1 MTSPEVFREARVR
14 DNRNYISLLRGVMDY
29 VNCGGINVI
38 LTPGRYNA
46 AYFEHSYFAEKTGA
60 ALVQNTDL
68 FVKDNVLHLKDYQ
81 SGKTRVGAVYRK
93 ISDEYLDPLTFLP
106 ESLIGIPHIMD
117 AYRLFQL
124 ERYTERVF
132 ITLNSFFR
140 YSDKIIE
147 SWDEFPTWLFRGE

>member
-1 MTSPEVFREARVR
+1 MTSPEVFREAQVR
-14 DNRNYISLLRGVMDY
+14 DNRNYISMLRETMYY

-68 FVKDNVLHLKDYQ
+68 FVEDNVLYLKDYQ
-81 SGKTRVGAVYRK
+81 GGKTRVGAVYRR

-106 ESLIGIPHIMD
+106 ESLIGIPHILD
-117 AYRLFQL
+117 AYRAGSLTSGKRL
-124 ERYTERVF
+124 SRSSRAG
-132 ITLNSFFR
+132 S
-140 YSDKIIE
+140 
-147 SWDEFPTWLFRGE
+147 